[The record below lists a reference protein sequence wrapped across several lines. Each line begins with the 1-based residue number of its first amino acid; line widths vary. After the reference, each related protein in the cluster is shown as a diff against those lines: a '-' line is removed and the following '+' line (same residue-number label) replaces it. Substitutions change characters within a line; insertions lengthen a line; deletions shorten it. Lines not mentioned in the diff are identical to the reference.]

1 MTLSRRNFVVG
12 CSAAI
17 AALTGG
23 AVRSLAFAQ
32 PGDTTHRD
40 ILVVVF
46 LRGGCDGLSLV
57 APVNDPFYRGARGDL
72 RVEESGQNAGLRFG
86 NPIPGAD
93 FRLHPRATPL
103 LSLYINRS
111 LAIVHACGLRN
122 GTRSHFEAM
131 DYMEGGIPESGVPAN
146 GWLARYLNGI
156 NASGYLP
163 AVSAGARVP
172 FSMTGFNDAAALT
185 DPGAFNLSWNS
196 WRYRSQLDQALD
208 SFYSGDSPVQR
219 AGRTTLTTIVRINER
234 LPRDSQGRVIPYTPE
249 NGAVYPGGRGASLGS
264 ALRTVA
270 GLIKMD
276 VGLIAATVDYGGWD
290 THEGQSWIFPELV
303 AGLSEALYAFYND
316 LWRYHHRLTIV
327 VMSEF
332 GRRLK
337 ANRSSG
343 TDHGH
348 GNVMLALGEGIR
360 GGKMYGVW
368 PGLATEQLD
377 NGVDLAI
384 TTDYRAVLSEILVKR
399 GGHQAV
405 DQVFPGFSGSPL
417 GLAYAPGETIERP
430 QRVNL
435 PLVTR

>member
-1 MTLSRRNFVVG
+1 MTLSRRNFMVG

-17 AALTGG
+17 AAMTGG
-23 AVRSLAFAQ
+23 AVSGLAFAQ
-32 PGDTTHRD
+32 PGDTTRRD
-40 ILVVVF
+40 ILIVVF

-57 APVNDPFYRGARGDL
+57 APVNDPFYRGARGEL
-72 RVEESGQNAGLRFG
+72 RVEESGQNAGLPFG
-86 NPIPGAD
+86 NQIQGAD

-111 LAIVHACGLRN
+111 PAIVHACGLKN

-131 DYMEGGIPESGVPAN
+131 DYMEGGVPESGVPAN

-163 AVSAGARVP
+163 AVAAGTRVP
-172 FSMTGFNDAAALT
+172 FSMIGFNGAAALT
-185 DPGAFNLSWNS
+185 DPGSFNLSWNS
-196 WRYRSQLDQALD
+196 WRYRTQLHEALD
-208 SFYSGDSPVQR
+208 SFYTGNSPVHQ
-219 AGRTTLTTIVRINER
+219 AGRTTLTTIARINER
-234 LPRDSQGRVIPYTPE
+234 LPRDAQGRVIPYTPE
-249 NGAVYPGGRGASLGS
+249 NGVVYPGGRGASLGN

-270 GLIKMD
+270 SLIKMD
-276 VGLIAATVDYGGWD
+276 VGLLAATVDYGGWD
-290 THEGQSWIFPELV
+290 THEGQNWIFPEL
-303 AGLSEALYAFYND
+303 AAELSEALYAFYND
-316 LWRYHHRLTIV
+316 LWRCHDRLTVV

-337 ANRSSG
+337 ANRSGG

-348 GNVMLALGEGIR
+348 GNVMLVLGEGIR
-360 GGKMYGVW
+360 CGRMYGIW

-384 TTDYRAVLSEILVKR
+384 TTDYRAVLAEVLVKR
-399 GGHQAV
+399 CRHQAM
-405 DQVFPGFSGSPL
+405 DQVFPGFRGSPL
-417 GLAYAPGETIERP
+417 GLAYLPGETIERP
-430 QRVNL
+430 NRVNL